1 MALAISD
8 KREGGAMALT
18 QAQKRKWLTSPV
30 RAFDELVESE
40 TFLNLGRRQPVRD
53 SWGRAYGL
61 STTTIRLYRSMFRKY
76 VMWLDLSN
84 KRLFDIGAT
93 DLELFLDSPL
103 HLEGRRRK
111 KLTSLIRQRYVL
123 LLERVYKH
131 LQAPGNL
138 NPATVF
144 LTKGGE
150 KRPQLGREHD
160 KQALTQ
166 KQVKAFMASLPEVGD
181 TPAQWKRQRDRAM
194 LSILVG
200 AGLKASEVLTLK
212 VSSVQTDPDEEGNLK
227 IFVPRKKEGIHKEHW
242 TVLRAFA
249 APEVLSWLA
258 RRRAM
263 KIPKTLL
270 FPASVDGA
278 RPITNMTLWR
288 SVKQTLAA
296 ADIQLKHSGSRSL
309 RNTFAVLELAKRTD
323 QETVSQYLGHFEKK
337 AILGYVRAKVRV
349 TAPAGK

>member
-1 MALAISD
+1 
-8 KREGGAMALT
+8 MALT

-30 RAFDELVESE
+30 RAFDELVETE
-40 TFLNLGRRQPVRD
+40 MFLSLGRREPVRD
-53 SWGRAYGL
+53 TWGRIYGL
-61 STTTIRLYRSMFRKY
+61 SESTIRLYRSMFRKY

-84 KRLFDIGAT
+84 KRLFEIGPT

-103 HLEGRRRK
+103 HLEGRKRK
-111 KLTSLIRQRYVL
+111 KLTSLIRKRYVL

-131 LQAPGNL
+131 LQFPGNL

-144 LTKGGE
+144 LARGG
-150 KRPQLGREHD
+150 KKQPQLGREHD

-194 LSILVG
+194 LAILVG
-200 AGLKASEVLTLK
+200 AGLKASEVLTLR
-212 VSSVQTDPDEEGNLK
+212 VSAVQTKPDEDGNLR

-242 TVLRAFA
+242 TILRAFA
-249 APEVLSWLA
+249 APEVLTWLV

-270 FPASVDGA
+270 FPASIDGL

-288 SVKQTLAA
+288 SVKQTLTRAN
-296 ADIQLKHSGSRSL
+296 IELKHSGSRSL
-309 RNTFAVLELAKRTD
+309 RNTFAVLELAKRTE
-323 QETVSQYLGHFEKK
+323 QQTVSQYLGHFEEK
-337 AILGYVRAKVRV
+337 AILGYVQAKAKVI
-349 TAPAGK
+349 TSAAQ

>member
-1 MALAISD
+1 MA
-8 KREGGAMALT
+8 MT
-18 QAQKRKWLTSPV
+18 QAQKRKWVTSPV

-40 TFLNLGRRQPVRD
+40 AFLNLGRRQPVRD
-53 SWGRAYGL
+53 TWGRPYGL
-61 STTTIRLYRSMFRKY
+61 SPATIRLYRSMFRKY
-76 VMWLDLSN
+76 VMWLDLSK

-93 DLELFLDSPL
+93 DLELFLDSPV

-131 LQAPGNL
+131 LQSPGNL

-144 LTKGGE
+144 LATGGE

-160 KQALTQ
+160 KQALTP
-166 KQVKAFMASLPEVGD
+166 KQVKAFMAALPAVGD

-194 LSILVG
+194 LAILVG

-212 VSSVQTDPDEEGNLK
+212 VSSVQTDPDEEGNLR
-227 IFVPRKKEGIHKEHW
+227 IFVPKKKEGIHKEHW

-249 APEVLSWLA
+249 VPEVLAWLA

-270 FPASVDGA
+270 FPSTVDGM

-296 ADIQLKHSGSRSL
+296 ADVELKHSGSRSL

-323 QETVSQYLGHFEKK
+323 QDTVSQYLGHFEKK
-337 AILGYVRAKVRV
+337 AILGYVQAKAKVM
-349 TAPAGK
+349 TPAAK

>member
-1 MALAISD
+1 
-8 KREGGAMALT
+8 MALT
-18 QAQKRKWLTSPV
+18 QAEKRKWLTSAM
-30 RAFDELVESE
+30 RAFDDLVESD

-61 STTTIRLYRSMFRKY
+61 SPATIRLYRSMFRKY
-76 VMWLDLSN
+76 VMWLDLSK
-84 KRLFDIGAT
+84 KRLLDIGAA
-93 DLELFLDSPL
+93 DIEQFLDSTV
-103 HLEGRRRK
+103 HLEGRKRK

-123 LLERVYKH
+123 LLERVYKY
-131 LQAPGNL
+131 LQSPGNL

-144 LTKGGE
+144 LAKGGE

-160 KQALTQ
+160 KQALTH
-166 KQVKAFMASLPEVGD
+166 KQVKSFMASLPEVGD

-194 LSILVG
+194 LAILVG

-212 VSSVQTDPDEEGNLK
+212 VSSVETDPDEEGNLR
-227 IFVPRKKEGIHKEHW
+227 IFVPRKKEGVHKEHW

-249 APEVLSWLA
+249 APEVFAWLT

-270 FPASVDGA
+270 FPASIDGL

-288 SVKQTLAA
+288 SVKQTLARA
-296 ADIQLKHSGSRSL
+296 EIELKHSGSRSL
-309 RNTFAVLELAKRTD
+309 RNTFAVLELAKRID
-323 QETVSQYLGHFEKK
+323 QYTVSQYLGHFEEK
-337 AILGYVRAKVRV
+337 AIVGYVQAKAKVIKS
-349 TAPAGK
+349 TAK